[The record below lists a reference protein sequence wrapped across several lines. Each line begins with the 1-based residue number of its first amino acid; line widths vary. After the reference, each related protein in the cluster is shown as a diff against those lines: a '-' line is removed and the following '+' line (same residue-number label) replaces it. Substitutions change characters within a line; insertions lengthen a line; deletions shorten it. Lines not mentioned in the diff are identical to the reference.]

1 MSPTRIEWV
10 TNPDGTKG
18 ETWNPVSGCTKV
30 SAGCKN
36 CYAERMAKRLAGRCG
51 YPEAPHQFDVT
62 LHPDRLEQP
71 LRWKKSRTVFVCS
84 MSDLFHEDVPFDYVD
99 EIFGIMAEAPQHS
112 FQLLTKRPERAISYI
127 SDANLSATNVETH
140 LVWPLPN
147 VWLGVTAENQA
158 TADERIPLLLETP
171 AAVRFVS
178 CEPLLGPVRFDYED
192 WDRTA
197 EYMEPKTYLRSYT
210 IDNGARRM
218 PGIDWVI
225 VGAET
230 GPGARPMHPDWA
242 RDIRDQC
249 QEAGVPFFFKKMSG
263 RQPIPD
269 DLQIREMPE

>member
-1 MSPTRIEWV
+1 MSPTRIEWI

-147 VWLGVTAENQA
+147 VWLGVTAENQE
-158 TADERIPLLLETP
+158 TADARIPLLLQTL

-178 CEPLLGPVRFDYED
+178 CEPLLEPVEIRKSWLYPYDKD
-192 WDRTA
+192 H
-197 EYMEPKTYLRSYT
+197 
-210 IDNGARRM
+210 
-218 PGIDWVI
+218 PGKIDWVI

-242 RDIRDQC
+242 RDVRDQC

>member
-71 LRWKKSRTVFVCS
+71 LHWRKPRTVFVCS

-99 EIFGIMAEAPQHS
+99 EIFGIMAEAPQHG